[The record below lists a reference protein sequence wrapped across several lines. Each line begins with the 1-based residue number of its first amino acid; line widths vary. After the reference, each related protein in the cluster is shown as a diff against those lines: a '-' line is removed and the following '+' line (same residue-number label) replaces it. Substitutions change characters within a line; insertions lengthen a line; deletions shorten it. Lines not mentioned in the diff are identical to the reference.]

1 MIPQVRLPDGTATQ
15 PKTSGQCADLMQQI
29 EAEHA
34 AASTG
39 GRRIDAERWAKAHDD
54 AFALLPRLMI
64 ADLIEEKSKLQPIKR
79 HAELCANWWLDLQGA
94 AYGKEPVEVSPAQ
107 RAIIAGNQF
116 APSSWREAKEAIDLL
131 DEFRAPD
138 SLLPHQAEGR
148 ARDLWQAAKGL
159 ELAIEASIDALRKAY
174 ASRDA
179 WAGFETGAHQQYLK
193 ARGTFELAMEA
204 LNGDK

>member
-1 MIPQVRLPDGTATQ
+1 MIPQVRLPDGTARH
-15 PKTSGQCADLMQQI
+15 PNSSGQCADLMQEI
-29 EAEHA
+29 GAEHA
-34 AASTG
+34 AASAD

-131 DEFRAPD
+131 DEFRVPD
-138 SLLPHQAEGR
+138 SLFPYQAEGR
-148 ARDLWQAAKGL
+148 AQELCQAAKRL
-159 ELAIEASIDALRKAY
+159 ELAIEASIDALRRAH